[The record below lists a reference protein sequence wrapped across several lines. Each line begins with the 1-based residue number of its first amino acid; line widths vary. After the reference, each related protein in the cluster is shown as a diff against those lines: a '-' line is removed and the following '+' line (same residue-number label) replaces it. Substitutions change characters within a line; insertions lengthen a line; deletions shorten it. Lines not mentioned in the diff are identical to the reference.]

1 MHPLKDRSKSFYDFV
16 ALDMKKLSVIT
27 ILLCFLFGSTVIAQK
42 FRPRDRGL
50 EIGLFNTG
58 KWNAITDVAGVT
70 VGHET
75 VIETDSIRTGV
86 TVIIPH
92 QGNLYQE
99 KVMAAVHVTNG
110 YGKAVGF
117 TQIEELGTIET
128 PIGLTNTLNTFSVAD
143 DILGY
148 MLAVPEHRG
157 TVNPVVGETNDG
169 GLNDIAGRHVQNHHT
184 LNAIRNAKSGP
195 VAEGSVGAGTGTRA
209 LGFKG
214 GIGTASRVLPK
225 EAGGYTVGVLVQT
238 NFGGSLMINGAPV
251 GRELKKSPFA
261 SQIPYDEDEG
271 SCMIVIATDA
281 PLSNRNL
288 KRMAKRVDH
297 AFGRVGAY
305 SSNGSGDYAI
315 IFSTHRANRVTGG
328 TGQFGGSNEIE
339 VSRKDI
345 RNRNMSA
352 LFMATVE
359 ATEEAIINSL
369 FMAETVSSRYGT
381 MEALPV
387 DKTMQILK
395 KYKALNWNKKLYP
408 WKK

>member
-1 MHPLKDRSKSFYDFV
+1 MRPLKDMSKSFYHFV
-16 ALDMKKLSVIT
+16 VSGMKKFNI
-27 ILLCFLFGSTVIAQK
+27 IPIFLLIVCSFLMGQK
-42 FRPRDRGL
+42 TRPRDMGL
-50 EIGLFNTG
+50 EIGLFRTG
-58 KWNAITDVAGVT
+58 KWNAITDVVGVT

-75 VIETDSIRTGV
+75 IIENDSVRTGV

-92 QGNLYQE
+92 QGGLYKE
-99 KVMAAVHVTNG
+99 KVMAAIHVTNG

-128 PIGLTNTLNTFSVAD
+128 PIALTNTLNTFLVANAIVD
-143 DILGY
+143 YMISENPDI
-148 MLAVPEHRG
+148 HS
-157 TVNPVVGETNDG
+157 VNPVVGETNDS
-169 GLNDIAGRHVQNHHT
+169 GLNDIRGRHVTKKHVFS
-184 LNAIRNAKSGP
+184 AIQNAKGGP

-214 GIGTASRVLPK
+214 GIGTASRVLPNDV
-225 EAGGYTVGVLVQT
+225 GGYTVGVLVQT

-251 GRELKKSPFA
+251 GRELKVSPFA
-261 SQIPYDEDEG
+261 SRIPYDEDEG

-315 IFSTHRANRVTGG
+315 IFSTHKANSSDGLTTTR
-328 TGQFGGSNEIE
+328 EE
-339 VSRKDI
+339 MK
-345 RNRNMSA
+345 NRHMNG

>member
-1 MHPLKDRSKSFYDFV
+1 LRPLKDMSKSFYHFV
-16 ALDMKKLSVIT
+16 VSGMKKFNI
-27 ILLCFLFGSTVIAQK
+27 IPIFLLIVCSFLVGQK
-42 FRPRDRGL
+42 TRPRDMGL
-50 EIGLFNTG
+50 EIGLFRTG

-75 VIETDSIRTGV
+75 IIENDSVRTGV

-92 QGNLYQE
+92 QGGLYKE

-128 PIGLTNTLNTFSVAD
+128 PIALTNTLNTFLVANAIVD
-143 DILGY
+143 YMISENPDI
-148 MLAVPEHRG
+148 RS
-157 TVNPVVGETNDG
+157 VNPVVGETNDS
-169 GLNDIAGRHVQNHHT
+169 GLNDIRGRHVTKKHVFS
-184 LNAIRNAKSGP
+184 AIQNAKGGP

-214 GIGTASRVLPK
+214 GIGTASRVLPNDV
-225 EAGGYTVGVLVQT
+225 GGYTVGVLVQT

-251 GRELKKSPFA
+251 GRELKVSPFA
-261 SQIPYDEDEG
+261 SRIPYDEDEG

-315 IFSTHRANRVTGG
+315 IFSTHKANSSDGLTTTR
-328 TGQFGGSNEIE
+328 EE
-339 VSRKDI
+339 MK
-345 RNRNMSA
+345 NRHMNG

>member
-1 MHPLKDRSKSFYDFV
+1 LRPLKDMSKSFYHFV
-16 ALDMKKLSVIT
+16 VSGMKKFNI
-27 ILLCFLFGSTVIAQK
+27 IPIFLLIVYSFLMGQK
-42 FRPRDRGL
+42 TRPRDMGL
-50 EIGLFNTG
+50 EIGLFRTG

-75 VIETDSIRTGV
+75 IIENDSVRTGV

-92 QGNLYQE
+92 QGGLYKE

-128 PIGLTNTLNTFSVAD
+128 PIALTNTLNTFLVANAIVD
-143 DILGY
+143 YMISENPDI
-148 MLAVPEHRG
+148 RS
-157 TVNPVVGETNDG
+157 VNPVVGETNDS
-169 GLNDIAGRHVQNHHT
+169 GLNDIRGRHVTKKHVFS
-184 LNAIRNAKSGP
+184 AIQNAKSGP

-214 GIGTASRVLPK
+214 GIGTASRVLPNDG
-225 EAGGYTVGVLVQT
+225 GGYTVGVLVQT

-251 GRELKKSPFA
+251 GRELKVSPFA
-261 SQIPYDEDEG
+261 SRIPYDEDEG

-315 IFSTHRANRVTGG
+315 IFSTHKANSSDGLT
-328 TGQFGGSNEIE
+328 T
-339 VSRKDI
+339 I
-345 RNRNMSA
+345 REEMKNRHMNG

>member
-1 MHPLKDRSKSFYDFV
+1 MRPLKDMSKSFYHFV
-16 ALDMKKLSVIT
+16 VSGMKKFNI
-27 ILLCFLFGSTVIAQK
+27 IPIFLLIVCSFLMGQK
-42 FRPRDRGL
+42 TRPRDMGL
-50 EIGLFNTG
+50 EIGLFRTG

-75 VIETDSIRTGV
+75 IIENDSVRTGV

-92 QGNLYQE
+92 QGGLYKE

-128 PIGLTNTLNTFSVAD
+128 PIALTNTLNTFLVANAIVD
-143 DILGY
+143 Y
-148 MLAVPEHRG
+148 MISENPNIRS
-157 TVNPVVGETNDG
+157 VNPVVGETNDS
-169 GLNDIAGRHVQNHHT
+169 GLNDIRGRHVTKKHVFS
-184 LNAIRNAKSGP
+184 AIQNAKSGP

-214 GIGTASRVLPK
+214 GIGTASRVLPNDV
-225 EAGGYTVGVLVQT
+225 GGYTVGVLVQT

-251 GRELKKSPFA
+251 GRELKVSPFA
-261 SQIPYDEDEG
+261 SRIPYDEDEG

-315 IFSTHRANRVTGG
+315 IFSTHKANSSDGLTTTR
-328 TGQFGGSNEIE
+328 EE
-339 VSRKDI
+339 MK
-345 RNRNMSA
+345 NRHMNG

>member
-1 MHPLKDRSKSFYDFV
+1 MSKSFYHFV
-16 ALDMKKLSVIT
+16 VSGMKKFNI
-27 ILLCFLFGSTVIAQK
+27 IPIFLLIVCSFLMGQK
-42 FRPRDRGL
+42 TRPRDMGL
-50 EIGLFNTG
+50 EIGLFRTG
-58 KWNAITDVAGVT
+58 EWNAITDVAGVT

-75 VIETDSIRTGV
+75 IIENDSVRTGV

-92 QGNLYQE
+92 EGNLYQE

-184 LNAIRNAKSGP
+184 LKAIQNAKSGP
-195 VAEGSVGAGTGTRA
+195 VVEGSVGAGTGTRA

-214 GIGTASRVLPK
+214 GIGTASRVLPNDV
-225 EAGGYTVGVLVQT
+225 GGYTVGVLVQT

-251 GRELKKSPFA
+251 GRELKVSPFA
-261 SQIPYDEDEG
+261 SRIPYDDDDEG

-315 IFSTHRANRVTGG
+315 IFSTHKANTSDGLTTTR
-328 TGQFGGSNEIE
+328 EE
-339 VSRKDI
+339 MK
-345 RNRNMSA
+345 NRHMNG

-359 ATEEAIINSL
+359 APEEAIINSL

-387 DKTMQILK
+387 DKTMRILK

>member
-1 MHPLKDRSKSFYDFV
+1 MRPLKDMSKSFYHFV
-16 ALDMKKLSVIT
+16 VSGMKKFNI
-27 ILLCFLFGSTVIAQK
+27 IPIFLLIVCSFLMGQK
-42 FRPRDRGL
+42 TRPRDMGL
-50 EIGLFNTG
+50 EIGLFRTG

-75 VIETDSIRTGV
+75 IIENDSVRTGV

-92 QGNLYQE
+92 QGGLYKE

-128 PIGLTNTLNTFSVAD
+128 PIALTNTLNTFLVANAIVD
-143 DILGY
+143 YMIFENPDI
-148 MLAVPEHRG
+148 RS
-157 TVNPVVGETNDG
+157 VNPVVGETNDS
-169 GLNDIAGRHVQNHHT
+169 GLNDIRGRHVTKKHVFS
-184 LNAIRNAKSGP
+184 AIQNAKSGP

-214 GIGTASRVLPK
+214 GIGTASRVLPNDV
-225 EAGGYTVGVLVQT
+225 GGYTVGVLVQT

-251 GRELKKSPFA
+251 GRELKVSPFA
-261 SQIPYDEDEG
+261 SRIPYDEDEG

-315 IFSTHRANRVTGG
+315 IFSTHKANSSDGLTTTR
-328 TGQFGGSNEIE
+328 EE
-339 VSRKDI
+339 MK
-345 RNRNMSA
+345 NRHMNG

>member
-1 MHPLKDRSKSFYDFV
+1 MRPLKDMSKSFYHFV
-16 ALDMKKLSVIT
+16 VSGMKKFNI
-27 ILLCFLFGSTVIAQK
+27 IPIFLLIVCSFLMGQK
-42 FRPRDRGL
+42 TRPRDMGL
-50 EIGLFNTG
+50 EIGLFRTG

-75 VIETDSIRTGV
+75 IIENDSVRTGV

-92 QGNLYQE
+92 QGGLYKE

-128 PIGLTNTLNTFSVAD
+128 PIALTNTLNTFLVANAIVD
-143 DILGY
+143 YMISENPDI
-148 MLAVPEHRG
+148 RS
-157 TVNPVVGETNDG
+157 VNPVVGETNDS
-169 GLNDIAGRHVQNHHT
+169 GLNDIRGRHVTKKHVFS
-184 LNAIRNAKSGP
+184 AIQNAKGGP
-195 VAEGSVGAGTGTRA
+195 VAEGSIGAGTGTRA

-214 GIGTASRVLPK
+214 GIGTASRVLPNDV
-225 EAGGYTVGVLVQT
+225 GGYTVGVLVQT

-251 GRELKKSPFA
+251 GRELKVSPFA
-261 SQIPYDEDEG
+261 SRIPYDEDEG

-315 IFSTHRANRVTGG
+315 IFSTHKANSSDGLT
-328 TGQFGGSNEIE
+328 T
-339 VSRKDI
+339 I
-345 RNRNMSA
+345 REEMKNRHMNG

>member
-1 MHPLKDRSKSFYDFV
+1 M
-16 ALDMKKLSVIT
+16 
-27 ILLCFLFGSTVIAQK
+27 
-42 FRPRDRGL
+42 GL
-50 EIGLFNTG
+50 EIGLFRTG

-75 VIETDSIRTGV
+75 IIENDSVRTGV

-92 QGNLYQE
+92 QGGLYKE

-128 PIGLTNTLNTFSVAD
+128 PIALTNTLNTFLVANAIVD
-143 DILGY
+143 YMISENPDI
-148 MLAVPEHRG
+148 RS
-157 TVNPVVGETNDG
+157 VNPVVGETNDS
-169 GLNDIAGRHVQNHHT
+169 GLNDIRGRHVTKKHVFS
-184 LNAIRNAKSGP
+184 AIQNAKGGP

-214 GIGTASRVLPK
+214 GIGTASRVLPNDV
-225 EAGGYTVGVLVQT
+225 GGYTVGVLVQT

-251 GRELKKSPFA
+251 GRELKVSPFA
-261 SQIPYDEDEG
+261 SRIPYDEDEG

-315 IFSTHRANRVTGG
+315 IFSTHKANSSDGLTTTR
-328 TGQFGGSNEIE
+328 EE
-339 VSRKDI
+339 MK
-345 RNRNMSA
+345 NRHMNG

>member
-1 MHPLKDRSKSFYDFV
+1 MSKSFYHFV
-16 ALDMKKLSVIT
+16 VSGMKKFNI
-27 ILLCFLFGSTVIAQK
+27 IPIFLLIVCSFLMGQK
-42 FRPRDRGL
+42 TRPRDMGL
-50 EIGLFNTG
+50 EIGLFRTG
-58 KWNAITDVAGVT
+58 KWNAITDVVGVT

-75 VIETDSIRTGV
+75 IIENDSVRTGV

-92 QGNLYQE
+92 QGGLYKE

-128 PIGLTNTLNTFSVAD
+128 PIALTNTLNTFLVANAIVD
-143 DILGY
+143 YMISENPDI
-148 MLAVPEHRG
+148 RS
-157 TVNPVVGETNDG
+157 VNPVVGETNDS
-169 GLNDIAGRHVQNHHT
+169 GLNDIRGRHVTKKHVFS
-184 LNAIRNAKSGP
+184 AIQNAKGGP

-214 GIGTASRVLPK
+214 GIGTASRVLPNDV
-225 EAGGYTVGVLVQT
+225 GGYTVGVLVQT

-251 GRELKKSPFA
+251 GRELKVSPFA
-261 SQIPYDEDEG
+261 SRIPYDEDEG

-315 IFSTHRANRVTGG
+315 IFSTHKANSSDGLT
-328 TGQFGGSNEIE
+328 T
-339 VSRKDI
+339 I
-345 RNRNMSA
+345 REEMKNRHMNG

>member
-1 MHPLKDRSKSFYDFV
+1 
-16 ALDMKKLSVIT
+16 MKKFNI
-27 ILLCFLFGSTVIAQK
+27 IPIFLLIVCSFLMGQK
-42 FRPRDRGL
+42 TRPRDMGL
-50 EIGLFNTG
+50 EIGLFRTG
-58 KWNAITDVAGVT
+58 EWNAITDVEGVT

-75 VIETDSIRTGV
+75 VIQGDSVRTGV
-86 TVIIPH
+86 TIIKPH
-92 QGNLYQE
+92 GGDVFKD
-99 KVMAAVHVTNG
+99 KVMGAVHVTNG
-110 YGKAVGF
+110 YGKALGL
-117 TQIEELGTIET
+117 TQVEELGTIET
-128 PIGLTNTLNTFSVAD
+128 PIALTNTLNTFLVANAIVD
-143 DILGY
+143 YMISENPDI
-148 MLAVPEHRG
+148 RS
-157 TVNPVVGETNDG
+157 VNPVVGETNDS
-169 GLNDIAGRHVQNHHT
+169 GLNDIRGRYVTKKHVF
-184 LNAIRNAKSGP
+184 LAIQNAKSGP
-195 VAEGSVGAGTGTRA
+195 VSEGSVGAGTGTRA

-261 SQIPYDEDEG
+261 SSIPYDEDEG
-271 SCMIVIATDA
+271 SCMIIIATNA

-315 IFSTHRANRVTGG
+315 IFSTHKANSSDGLTITRE
-328 TGQFGGSNEIE
+328 EI
-339 VSRKDI
+339 K
-345 RNRNMSA
+345 NRHMNG

-369 FMAETVSSRYGT
+369 FMAETVSSKYGT

-387 DKTMQILK
+387 KETMKILK

-408 WKK
+408 WEK

>member
-1 MHPLKDRSKSFYDFV
+1 MSKSFYHFV
-16 ALDMKKLSVIT
+16 VSGMKKFNI
-27 ILLCFLFGSTVIAQK
+27 IPIFLLIICSFLMGQK
-42 FRPRDRGL
+42 TRPRDMGL
-50 EIGLFNTG
+50 EIGLFRTG

-75 VIETDSIRTGV
+75 IIENDSVRTGV

-92 QGNLYQE
+92 QGGLYKE

-128 PIGLTNTLNTFSVAD
+128 PIALTNTLNTFLVANAIVD
-143 DILGY
+143 Y
-148 MLAVPEHRG
+148 MISENPEIRS
-157 TVNPVVGETNDG
+157 VNPVVGETNDS
-169 GLNDIAGRHVQNHHT
+169 GLNDIRGRHVTKKHVFS
-184 LNAIRNAKSGP
+184 AIQNAKSGP

-261 SQIPYDEDEG
+261 SSIPYDEDEG
-271 SCMIVIATDA
+271 SCMIIIATNA

-288 KRMAKRVDH
+288 KRVAKRVDH
-297 AFGRVGAY
+297 AFGRVGGY

-315 IFSTHRANRVTGG
+315 IFSTHKANSSDGLTITRE
-328 TGQFGGSNEIE
+328 EI
-339 VSRKDI
+339 K
-345 RNRNMSA
+345 NRHMNG

-369 FMAETVSSRYGT
+369 FMAEMVSSRYGT